1 MKNTI
6 ADTLMDLI
14 CKRDLT
20 ERGALAIVDA
30 FAESVRYDVPADEF
44 EEFPAGAEP
53 PRFVA
58 VGRFADCS
66 ELAFWR
72 DCDGGPLCNEAFDA
86 AQGFAHEA
94 WQWDGLGFDGLPA

>member
-1 MKNTI
+1 MKNTT

-30 FAESVRYDVPADEF
+30 FAQSVRYDVPADEF
-44 EEFPAGAEP
+44 EAFPAGAEP

-58 VGRFADCS
+58 VAKFNDGS
-66 ELAFWR
+66 ELAIWR
-72 DCDGGPLCNEAFDA
+72 DCDGGPLVNEAFDA

-94 WQWDGLGFDGLPA
+94 WQWGGLGFDGLPA